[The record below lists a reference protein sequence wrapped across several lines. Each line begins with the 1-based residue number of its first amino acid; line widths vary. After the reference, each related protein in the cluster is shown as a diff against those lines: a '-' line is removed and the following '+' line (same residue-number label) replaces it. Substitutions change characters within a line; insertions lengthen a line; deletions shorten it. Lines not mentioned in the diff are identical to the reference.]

1 MRFIPARIHGIVDY
15 PWGLLIAASPWLFG
29 FADGSAA
36 QWMPVLLGGGIVLMN
51 LLTDYEPGLVRIIP
65 VSVHLVVDALG
76 GALLAVSP
84 WVFGFADR
92 TYLPHLILGLAE
104 VALSIFTRTR
114 AESGV
119 TATR

>member
-1 MRFIPARIHGIVDY
+1 MRFIPARIHGVVDY

-76 GALLAVSP
+76 GGAPGSFAVAFR
-84 WVFGFADR
+84 VR
-92 TYLPHLILGLAE
+92 
-104 VALSIFTRTR
+104 
-114 AESGV
+114 
-119 TATR
+119 